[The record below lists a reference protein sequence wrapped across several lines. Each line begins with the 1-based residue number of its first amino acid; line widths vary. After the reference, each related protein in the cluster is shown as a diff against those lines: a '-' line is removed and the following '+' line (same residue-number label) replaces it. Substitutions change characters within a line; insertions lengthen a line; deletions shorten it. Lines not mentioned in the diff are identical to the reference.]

1 MINTYSESSLH
12 KTLKSLYSLEKGF
25 KTEVACNGKIYDIVD
40 KKGNIIEIQTKNVSR
55 LLDKTTDALEKGCKV
70 KIVYPVILR
79 KNIEL
84 YDSDGNRIS
93 KRKSP
98 VQGSIY
104 DMFHEITGLY
114 PILLKKGFSL
124 DVLEII
130 LTEQRIRTGEPVQSP
145 NGRRRFR
152 RNWNKTDKKLE
163 QIVHSHTFKKAED
176 YLALIPKECLP
187 EFSAKELAES
197 LQADKTL
204 PSSAAHKAHLII
216 WVLSRMNLLQLK
228 EIKNR
233 SHYYCITGKSI
244 TPP

>member
-1 MINTYSESSLH
+1 MINTYSESTLH
-12 KTLKSLYSLEKGF
+12 KTLKSLYSLEDGF
-25 KTEVACNGKIYDIVD
+25 RTEVECDGKIYDIVD
-40 KKGNIIEIQTKNVSR
+40 AKGNIIEIQTKNVSK
-55 LLDKTTDALEKGCKV
+55 LLDKTTNALEKGRKI

-114 PILLKKGFSL
+114 PVLLKKGFTL
-124 DVLEII
+124 DVLEITM
-130 LTEQRIRTGEPVQSP
+130 TEQRIRTGEPVQSP

-152 RNWNKTDKKLE
+152 RNWNKTDKMLD
-163 QIVHSHTFKKAED
+163 QIVCSHTFKKAAD
-176 YLALIPKECLP
+176 YLALLPKECLP
-187 EFSAKELAES
+187 EFSAKELAAS

-216 WVLSRMNLLQLK
+216 WVLSHMNLLELQ

-233 SHYYCITGKSI
+233 SHYYCIAGK
-244 TPP
+244 